1 MKHDHML
8 NAPSTADESL
18 QSSML
23 EPFTFEDVDLFA
35 EGAEERF
42 NAGTGSSLASSSSF
56 SCVAGTFCSF
66 GTVGS
71 ACTA

>member
-1 MKHDHML
+1 MKHDHIL
-8 NAPSTADESL
+8 NAQSTADESL
-18 QSSML
+18 QPSML

-42 NAGTGSSLASSSSF
+42 NAGTGSSLASTSSF
-56 SCVAGTFCSF
+56 SCAGGSFCSF
-66 GTVGS
+66 GTIGS